1 MRQVSS
7 KQLAAMLE
15 RRGWRLLR
23 TKGNHP
29 IYGML
34 WRLLRTKGNH
44 PIYGMLGRVERISV
58 PVHGNQPLEIGILR
72 HLLNIA
78 WLNESELD

>member
-7 KQLAAMLE
+7 KQLAAMPE
-15 RRGWRLLR
+15 RRG
-23 TKGNHP
+23 
-29 IYGML
+29 